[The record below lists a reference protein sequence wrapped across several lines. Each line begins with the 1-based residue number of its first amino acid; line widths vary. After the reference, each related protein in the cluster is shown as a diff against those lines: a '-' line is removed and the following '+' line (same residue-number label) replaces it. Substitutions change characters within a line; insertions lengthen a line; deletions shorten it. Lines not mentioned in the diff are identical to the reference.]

1 MEPLKQSKS
10 SGSTWGWIV
19 CAILLLATMLNYMDR
34 QALAVTL
41 PTLKKNFSLGEARIG
56 MVEGYFGYAFAFG
69 SIFFGLVAD
78 RFGPRFVY
86 PIVITGWSLAGLA
99 TAFAGSE
106 WVAATFEASGDPPGT
121 AVFRWLLMCRIA
133 LGVFEAGH
141 WPCALL
147 TVRAVLSPKDRT
159 LGNSILQ
166 SGASLGAII
175 VPIYIGAAERAG
187 QTWEFPFWS
196 IGLAGLVWVPIWFIL
211 IGRRNISV
219 PKQDDA
225 AVLKVQPVGEE
236 TGPEEFTEIPV
247 PKIAANEPTY
257 LIRRM
262 ITLAIV
268 IAMLTVSWQFLRAW
282 LGMFLQDYHGYSK
295 DNTRGLMSGY
305 FIAAD
310 IGCILSGVLTSALI
324 FRGLGV
330 HSARKVGFAIFTL
343 LTASA
348 ALIPFVGDG
357 FMMIALLY
365 TAAAG
370 ILGLHPFYYSLAQEI
385 SDKKMGFLSGLLAA
399 FAWVVASTNQIYLGK
414 YIEANN
420 SYKLGL
426 IIVGLAPVIGLIA
439 LLVLWPAQQVI
450 HTALDQQEDST

>member
-1 MEPLKQSKS
+1 MESLNNNEGRASK
-10 SGSTWGWIV
+10 WPWII
-19 CAILLLATMLNYMDR
+19 CAVLLLATMLNYMDR

-41 PTLKKNFSLGEARIG
+41 PILKKNFSLGEARIG

-69 SIFFGLVAD
+69 SIFFGLIAD

-106 WVAATFEASGDPPGT
+106 WVKATLESPADPPGT
-121 AVFRWLLMCRIA
+121 AVFRWLLMCRIL

-175 VPIYIGAAERAG
+175 VPLYIAAAERAG

-196 IGLAGLVWVPIWFIL
+196 IGLAGLVWVPVWFLL
-211 IGRRNISV
+211 IGRRDLSASL
-219 PKQDDA
+219 DDEEE
-225 AVLKVQPVGEE
+225 LPVQPVGEE
-236 TGPEEFTEIPV
+236 TGPEELTEIPASSDL
-247 PKIAANEPTY
+247 PEKPSD
-257 LIRRM
+257 LILRI

-282 LGMFLQDYHGYSK
+282 LGMFLEDYHGYSK
-295 DNTRGLMSGY
+295 DATRGLMSGY

-310 IGCILSGVLTSALI
+310 IGCILSGVLTSALV
-324 FRGLGV
+324 FRGLKV
-330 HSARKVGFAIFTL
+330 HSARKVGFAVFTL

-357 FMMIALLY
+357 LLMIVLLY
-365 TAAAG
+365 TAAGG
-370 ILGLHPFYYSLAQEI
+370 ILGLHPFYYSLAQEL
-385 SDKKMGFLSGLLAA
+385 SEKKMGILSGLLAA
-399 FAWVVASTNQIYLGK
+399 FAWVVASTNQIYLGR
-414 YIEANN
+414 YIEANS

-439 LLVLWPAQQVI
+439 LLTLWPSKKQ
-450 HTALDQQEDST
+450 DQP

>member
-1 MEPLKQSKS
+1 MESLKITNRGGSK
-10 SGSTWGWIV
+10 WPWIV
-19 CAILLLATMLNYMDR
+19 CAVLLLATMLNYMDR

-41 PTLKKNFSLGEARIG
+41 PTLKKNFNLGEARIG

-106 WVAATFEASGDPPGT
+106 WVAATFESSGDPPGT
-121 AVFRWLLMCRIA
+121 AVFRWLMMCRIS

-175 VPIYIGAAERAG
+175 VPLYISAAERAG

-196 IGLAGLVWVPIWFIL
+196 IGLAGLVWVPIWFVL
-211 IGRRNISV
+211 IGRRDISV
-219 PKQDDA
+219 PKEDDA
-225 AVLKVQPVGEE
+225 DLHVQPVGEE
-236 TGPEEFTEIPV
+236 TGPEELTEIPV
-247 PKIAANEPTY
+247 PDISTDKPTH

-295 DNTRGLMSGY
+295 DATRGLMSGY

-310 IGCILSGVLTSALI
+310 IGCILSGILTSALI

-330 HSARKVGFAIFTL
+330 HAARNVGFAIFTL

-357 FMMIALLY
+357 FLMIALLY

-385 SDKKMGFLSGLLAA
+385 SDKRMGVLSGLLAA
-399 FAWVVASTNQIYLGK
+399 FAWVVASTNQIFLGQ
-414 YIEANN
+414 YIEAHG

-439 LLVLWPAQQVI
+439 LLILWPSKKQR
-450 HTALDQQEDST
+450 

>member
-1 MEPLKQSKS
+1 MESLNKKKSGGSK
-10 SGSTWGWIV
+10 WPWIV
-19 CAILLLATMLNYMDR
+19 CAVLLLATMLNYMDR

-41 PTLKKNFSLGEARIG
+41 PTLKKNFNLGEARIG

-78 RFGPRFVY
+78 RFGPRFIY

-106 WVAATFEASGDPPGT
+106 WVAATFESSGDPPGT
-121 AVFRWLLMCRIA
+121 AVFRWLMICRIA
-133 LGVFEAGH
+133 LGIFEAGH

-175 VPIYIGAAERAG
+175 VPLYIGAAERAG
-187 QTWEFPFWS
+187 HTWEFPFWS
-196 IGLAGLVWVPIWFIL
+196 IGLAGLVWVPIWFLL
-211 IGRRNISV
+211 IGRRDISV
-219 PKQDDA
+219 PKQDEAD
-225 AVLKVQPVGEE
+225 LHVQPVGEE
-236 TGPEEFTEIPV
+236 TGPEELTEIPV
-247 PKIAANEPTY
+247 PNSSTDEPTH

-295 DNTRGLMSGY
+295 DATRGLMSGY

-310 IGCILSGVLTSALI
+310 IGCILSGILTSALI
-324 FRGLGV
+324 LRGLGV
-330 HSARKVGFAIFTL
+330 HAARKVGFAAFTL

-357 FMMIALLY
+357 FLMIALLY

-385 SDKKMGFLSGLLAA
+385 SDKRMGVLSGLLAA
-399 FAWVVASTNQIYLGK
+399 FAWVVASTNQIFLGQ
-414 YIEANN
+414 YIEAHG

-426 IIVGLAPVIGLIA
+426 IIVGLAPIVGLIA
-439 LLVLWPAQQVI
+439 LLILWPSKKDMSKGA
-450 HTALDQQEDST
+450 

>member
-1 MEPLKQSKS
+1 MESLNEPQNRGSK
-10 SGSTWGWIV
+10 WPWII
-19 CAILLLATMLNYMDR
+19 CAVLLLATMLNYMDR

-41 PTLKKNFSLGEARIG
+41 PTLKKNFNLGEARIG

-69 SIFFGLVAD
+69 SIFFGLIAD
-78 RFGPRFVY
+78 RFGPRFIY

-106 WVAATFEASGDPPGT
+106 WVAATFESPGDPPGT
-121 AVFRWLLMCRIA
+121 AVFRWLMFCRIS

-166 SGASLGAII
+166 SGASLGAIL
-175 VPIYIGAAERAG
+175 VPLYIGAAERAG

-196 IGLAGLVWVPIWFIL
+196 IGLAGLLWVPVWFIL
-211 IGRRNISV
+211 IGRRDISV
-219 PKQDDA
+219 PLEDEPE
-225 AVLKVQPVGEE
+225 LPVQPVGEE
-236 TGPEEFTEIPV
+236 TGPEELTEIPV
-247 PKIAANEPTY
+247 AESSSDEPVY

-295 DNTRGLMSGY
+295 DATRGLMSGY

-310 IGCILSGVLTSALI
+310 IGCILSGVFTSALI
-324 FRGLGV
+324 FRGLKV
-330 HSARKVGFAIFTL
+330 HAARNVGFAVFTL

-357 FMMIALLY
+357 FLMIVLLY

-385 SDKKMGFLSGLLAA
+385 SDKRMGVLSGLLAA
-399 FAWVVASTNQIYLGK
+399 FAWVVASTNQIFLGR
-414 YIEANN
+414 YIEAHG

-426 IIVGLAPVIGLIA
+426 MIVGLAPVIALVA
-439 LLVLWPAQQVI
+439 LLILWPSRKQ
-450 HTALDQQEDST
+450 TG